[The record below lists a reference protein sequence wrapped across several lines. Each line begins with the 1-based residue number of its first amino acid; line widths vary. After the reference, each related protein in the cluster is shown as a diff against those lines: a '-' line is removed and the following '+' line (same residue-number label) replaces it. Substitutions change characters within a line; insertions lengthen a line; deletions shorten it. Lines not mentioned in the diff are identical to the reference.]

1 MADWHT
7 RAIIYQI
14 DSALFYDLNGD
25 GCGDIAGMTAKLR
38 YIRRM
43 GATVIWITPF
53 YLTPF
58 LDEGYDVSDHLQ
70 VDPRFGQLADIIAF
84 IEQARELGMQVII
97 ELLIQHTSDAHPWFQ
112 QARRSRRSP
121 FRDYYLWS
129 DNDDDDTPPMFPGV
143 EESIW
148 SGMLRP
154 GNIIGIC
161 FIVMNR
167 ISTWPRQRSSKRS
180 KISSFLAK
188 AGGVRLSPRCGLT
201 SD

>member
-25 GCGDIAGMTAKLR
+25 GCGDIAGIAAKLR
-38 YIRRM
+38 YIRRL

-84 IEQARELGMQVII
+84 IEQARESGMQVVI
-97 ELLIQHTSDAHPWFQ
+97 ELLIQHTSDAHPW
-112 QARRSRRSP
+112 
-121 FRDYYLWS
+121 
-129 DNDDDDTPPMFPGV
+129 
-143 EESIW
+143 
-148 SGMLRP
+148 
-154 GNIIGIC
+154 
-161 FIVMNR
+161 
-167 ISTWPRQRSSKRS
+167 
-180 KISSFLAK
+180 
-188 AGGVRLSPRCGLT
+188 
-201 SD
+201 

>member
-180 KISSFLAK
+180 KISSFF
-188 AGGVRLSPRCGLT
+188 G
-201 SD
+201 

>member
-1 MADWHT
+1 MTDWHT

-14 DSALFYDLNGD
+14 DTALFYDLNGD
-25 GCGDIAGMTAKLR
+25 GCGDIAGIAAKLR

-70 VDPRFGQLADIIAF
+70 VDPRFGKLADIIAF

-112 QARRSRRSP
+112 QARRSPASP
-121 FRDYYLWS
+121 YRDYYL
-129 DNDDDDTPPMFPGV
+129 
-143 EESIW
+143 
-148 SGMLRP
+148 
-154 GNIIGIC
+154 
-161 FIVMNR
+161 
-167 ISTWPRQRSSKRS
+167 
-180 KISSFLAK
+180 
-188 AGGVRLSPRCGLT
+188 
-201 SD
+201 